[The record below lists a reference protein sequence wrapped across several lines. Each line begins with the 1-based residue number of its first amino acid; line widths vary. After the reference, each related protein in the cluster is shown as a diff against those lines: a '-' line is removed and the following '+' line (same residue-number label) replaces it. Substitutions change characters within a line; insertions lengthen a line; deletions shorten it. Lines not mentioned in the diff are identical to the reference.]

1 MFVTGKKQYGKET
14 NRKVGVLIWHYGE
27 KVEKHHIMPTPDQ
40 KLHFNGTWRS
50 YQQRILDHLDVH
62 VRDRKLHVVAAP
74 GAGNGGKP

>member
-1 MFVTGKKQYGKET
+1 MSTQ
-14 NRKVGVLIWHYGE
+14 
-27 KVEKHHIMPTPDQ
+27 DQ